1 MFKTITIHPLS
12 LAFGVAVTASFMLLT
27 SQATQTYRPG
37 TEGRYQ
43 LLPADW
49 RRANA
54 SNLEAGDR
62 EIAGVLLLDSASGKT
77 WKLRDGMDDDKKYVL
92 QWSEVQGP

>member
-12 LAFGVAVTASFMLLT
+12 LAFGVAVTAAFMLLT
-27 SQATQTYRPG
+27 SQATPTYRLG

-49 RRANA
+49 RLAHA
-54 SNLEAGDR
+54 ADPVAGGG
-62 EIAGVLLLDSASGKT
+62 ETAGVLLIDSVTGKT
-77 WKLRDGMDDDKKYVL
+77 WKLRDGVDDDKKPVL

>member
-12 LAFGVAVTASFMLLT
+12 LACGVAVAAAFMLLT

-43 LLPADW
+43 LLPANW
-49 RRANA
+49 RLAHA
-54 SNLEAGDR
+54 GDLEAGSR
-62 EIAGVLLLDSASGKT
+62 ETAGVLLIDSVTGKT
-77 WKLRDGMDDDKKYVL
+77 WKLRDGVDDDKKPVL